1 MQQLLLAQTPHK
13 WEVAIPASALG
24 DYSKT
29 IDFGLYQ
36 VDPSITGV
44 ANLKGDDGGKTFDGI
59 VYDGSYDDWGGYP
72 HSTIQYATAGTG
84 EHTVDARG
92 ALYADS
98 TQQKLYGHAVTNMSA
113 HLAEAGGEFSSAV
126 SIRINNDNDLMLT
139 PRFIAI
145 DANGN
150 IDWNPKLSGLDDG
163 TYEFYLTS
171 TTVNATSKNIND
183 LKADDVIY
191 GKATITVSEGQDEME
206 WEIDIPTLAKNL
218 HTGWGQSKDTV
229 SIDPN
234 DIKVFESQYGAWVS
248 SGYRPPASP
257 RHRLWG
263 SACAWRALPAS
274 AVTVAA
280 NRERQAMPIA
290 ACPRI
295 PRMGRRA
302 RDADRG
308 RAPYRPLV
316 VWPARAQTSRA

>member
-1 MQQLLLAQTPHK
+1 
-13 WEVAIPASALG
+13 
-24 DYSKT
+24 
-29 IDFGLYQ
+29 
-36 VDPSITGV
+36 
-44 ANLKGDDGGKTFDGI
+44 
-59 VYDGSYDDWGGYP
+59 
-72 HSTIQYATAGTG
+72 
-84 EHTVDARG
+84 
-92 ALYADS
+92 
-98 TQQKLYGHAVTNMSA
+98 MSA

-234 DIKVFESQYGAWVS
+234 DIKVFESQYGRLGQQWVS
-248 SGYRPPASP
+248 TAGVSTAPFVGVGLCVASVAGVCCYRRRKQGATGDADSG
-257 RHRLWG
+257 
-263 SACAWRALPAS
+263 LPAH
-274 AVTVAA
+274 T
-280 NRERQAMPIA
+280 ED
-290 ACPRI
+290 
-295 PRMGRRA
+295 GE
-302 RDADRG
+302 
-308 RAPYRPLV
+308 
-316 VWPARAQTSRA
+316 ARA